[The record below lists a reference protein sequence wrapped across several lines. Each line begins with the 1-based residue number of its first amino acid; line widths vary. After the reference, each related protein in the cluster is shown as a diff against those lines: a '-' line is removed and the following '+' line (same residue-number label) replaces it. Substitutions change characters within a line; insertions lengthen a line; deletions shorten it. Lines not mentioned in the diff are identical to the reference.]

1 MFTSFVVLVVSTR
14 RLHGHAAAGAPP
26 AGLTLAVPALL
37 AHGALAVPVTKV
49 RTTVCEGEDRWTR
62 GGREVRNHSGRISVM
77 LVMHRLSLTH
87 THVDTAIIHQVF

>member
-1 MFTSFVVLVVSTR
+1 MSTFTSFVVLVVGTR

-26 AGLTLAVPALL
+26 AGLTLTVPTLL

-62 GGREVRNHSGRISVM
+62 GGREVRNGSGRRSVIHS
-77 LVMHRLSLTH
+77 LPLTH
-87 THVDTAIIHQVF
+87 THVATAIIHQVF

>member
-1 MFTSFVVLVVSTR
+1 MFTSFIVLVVSTR

-26 AGLTLAVPALL
+26 AGLTLTVPTLL

-62 GGREVRNHSGRISVM
+62 GGEGGEKSFREDKCDVCDTQIVAH
-77 LVMHRLSLTH
+77 TH
-87 THVDTAIIHQVF
+87 TLIRP

>member
-26 AGLTLAVPALL
+26 AGLTLTVPTLL

-49 RTTVCEGEDRWTR
+49 WTTVCRGEDRWTR
-62 GGREVRNHSGRISVM
+62 GGREVRNRSGRNSVM
-77 LVMHRLSLTH
+77 FATQIVAH
-87 THVDTAIIHQVF
+87 TYTRIDTVITHQVF